1 MPQTNPEI
9 DFGNIDYNPNQF
21 SFQQSKADGMIAG
34 RMLMKDE
41 IIRLIK
47 ATNPEPTKAV
57 QKIIN
62 LVEEIKVDIYAND
75 STR

>member
-1 MPQTNPEI
+1 MTQTNPEI
-9 DFGNIDYNPNQF
+9 NFGNTDYNPHQF
-21 SFQQSKADGMIAG
+21 SFQQSRADGMMAG

-41 IIRLIK
+41 VIRLIR

-75 STR
+75 SPR